1 MATDWRSIPSL
12 TALRAFAATAE
23 LRSFSQAARVLNVT
37 HAAVAQQVRALED
50 HLGRPLVQREGRGVG
65 LTADGEQLAEA
76 LGEGFAAFQRGF
88 EALRAGEADRPV
100 RVTLTAS
107 FAAQWLMPRL
117 KDFWQKHPDIGLSL
131 HPESR
136 VVDLHRDRMDLG
148 IRYGAGAWPGVDSVY
163 LTSAHMVIAGA
174 PGLLGDRTD
183 LSIREMADMDWILSR
198 TWPEQDAYLRQL
210 GLDPEALNR
219 TDINSEE
226 LAIAAARQGLGL
238 VIESVALIESDVSEG
253 RLRIVH
259 ESREKLPA
267 YFIVT
272 LPGPKRA
279 AVRSFLKWLGS
290 GSIGPGSAR

>member
-1 MATDWRSIPSL
+1 MTVDWRSLPSL

-23 LRSFSQAARVLNVT
+23 LRSFSQAARALNVT

-50 HLGRPLVQREGRGVG
+50 QLGRSLVQREGRGVS
-65 LTADGEQLAEA
+65 LTTDGEQLAEA
-76 LGEGFAAFQRGF
+76 LGQGFAAMQRGI
-88 EALRAGEADRPV
+88 EALKTGEADRPV

-117 KDFWQKHPDIGLSL
+117 KDFWEKYPDIGLSL
-131 HPESR
+131 HPDSR
-136 VVDLHRDRMDLG
+136 VVDLHREGMDLG
-148 IRYGAGAWPGVDSVY
+148 IRYGNGDWSGVESVY
-163 LTSAHMVIAGA
+163 LASARLVIAGA
-174 PGLLGDRTD
+174 PSLIGDRLNLTT
-183 LSIREMADMDWILSR
+183 SEMKEVDWILSR
-198 TWPEQDAYLRQL
+198 SWPEQDTYLRQI
-210 GLDPEALNR
+210 GLNPDELSR
-219 TDINSEE
+219 TDINNEE

-238 VIESVALIESDVSEG
+238 VVESAALIESDVADG

-279 AVRSFLKWLGS
+279 AARAFLKWLRS
-290 GSIGPGSAR
+290 QS

>member
-1 MATDWRSIPSL
+1 MTVDWRAIPSL
-12 TALRAFAATAE
+12 TALRAFAATAD

-50 HLGRPLVQREGRGVG
+50 QLGRPLVQREGRGVS

-76 LGEGFAAFQRGF
+76 LGEGFGAIQRGL
-88 EALRAGEADRPV
+88 EALKVGETDRPV

-117 KDFWQKHPDIGLSL
+117 KDFWERHPDIGLSL
-131 HPESR
+131 HPDSK
-136 VVDLHRDRMDLG
+136 VVDLHRERMDLA
-148 IRYGAGAWPGVDSVY
+148 IRYGNGDWPGVEAAY
-163 LTSAHMVIAGA
+163 LTSARMVIAGA
-174 PGLLGDRTD
+174 PSLIGDRTD
-183 LSIREMADMDWILSR
+183 LSMEDLAGMDWILSR

-210 GLDPEALNR
+210 GLDPEALSR

-238 VIESVALIESDVSEG
+238 VIESVALIESDVTDR

-279 AVRSFLKWLGS
+279 AARAFLKWLKS
-290 GSIGPGSAR
+290 QS

>member
-1 MATDWRSIPSL
+1 MNIDWRSLPSL

-23 LRSFSQAARVLNVT
+23 LRSFSQAARALNVT

-50 HLGRPLVQREGRGVG
+50 QLGRPLVQREGRGVS
-65 LTADGEQLAEA
+65 LTTDGEHLADALNEGFLAMQRGLEA
-76 LGEGFAAFQRGF
+76 LK
-88 EALRAGEADRPV
+88 AGEADRPV

-117 KDFWQKHPDIGLSL
+117 KDFWEKFPDIGLSL
-131 HPESR
+131 HPDSR
-136 VVDLHRDRMDLG
+136 VVDLHRERMDLG
-148 IRYGAGAWPGVDSVY
+148 IRYGNGDWPGVESSY
-163 LTSAHMVIAGA
+163 LASARLVIAGA
-174 PGLLGDRTD
+174 PSLIGKRDALT
-183 LSIREMADMDWILSR
+183 IEDMRDFDWILSR
-198 TWPEQDAYLRQL
+198 SWPEQDTYLRRI
-210 GLDPEALNR
+210 GLDPDTLSR
-219 TDINSEE
+219 TDINNEE

-238 VIESVALIESDVSEG
+238 VVESAALIDSDVADG

-279 AVRSFLKWLGS
+279 AARAFLKWLKS
-290 GSIGPGSAR
+290 QS

>member
-1 MATDWRSIPSL
+1 MATDWRNIPSL

-50 HLGRPLVQREGRGVG
+50 QLGRPLVQREGRGVS
-65 LTADGEQLAEA
+65 LTTDGEQLAEA
-76 LGEGFAAFQRGF
+76 VGEGFGVIQRGL

-117 KDFWQKHPDIGLSL
+117 KDFWHQYPDIGLSL
-131 HPESR
+131 HPDSK
-136 VVDLHRDRMDLG
+136 VVDLHRERMDLA
-148 IRYGAGAWPGVDSVY
+148 IRYGNGDWPGVETTY
-163 LTSAHMVIAGA
+163 LTSARLVIAGA
-174 PGLLGDRTD
+174 PSLIGDHDPTVP
-183 LSIREMADMDWILSR
+183 EMAEMDWVLAR
-198 TWPEQDAYLRQL
+198 NWAEQDAYLRQL
-210 GLDPEALNR
+210 GLEPTTLSS
-219 TDINSEE
+219 TDISSEE
-226 LAIAAARQGLGL
+226 LALAAARQGLGL
-238 VIESVALIESDVSEG
+238 VVESVALIESDVAEG

-267 YFIVT
+267 YFIVV

-279 AVRSFLKWLGS
+279 AARAFLKWLKS
-290 GSIGPGSAR
+290 QS

>member
-1 MATDWRSIPSL
+1 MATNWRSIPSL

-23 LRSFSQAARVLNVT
+23 LRSFSQAAKVLNVT
-37 HAAVAQQVRALED
+37 HAAVAQQVRALEES
-50 HLGRPLVQREGRGVG
+50 LGRALVQREGRGVS
-65 LTADGEQLAEA
+65 LTADGEQMAEA
-76 LGEGFAAFQRGF
+76 LAEGFAAFQRGV

-131 HPESR
+131 HPDNR

-148 IRYGAGAWPGVDSVY
+148 IRYGSGDWPGVESTH
-163 LTSAHMVIAGA
+163 LTSARLVIAGA
-174 PGLLGDRTD
+174 PSLIGAGAT
-183 LSIREMADMDWILSR
+183 LSTEDMGKLDWILSPS
-198 TWPEQDAYLRQL
+198 WPEQDAYLRQL
-210 GLDPEALNR
+210 GLDPDALNR
-219 TDINSEE
+219 TDISSEE

-238 VIESVALIESDVSEG
+238 VVESVALIESDVTEG

-259 ESREKLPA
+259 ESLERLPA
-267 YFIVT
+267 YFIVV

-279 AVRSFLKWLGS
+279 AARAFLKWLS
-290 GSIGPGSAR
+290 SQT

>member
-1 MATDWRSIPSL
+1 MATDWRGIPSL

-50 HLGRPLVQREGRGVG
+50 QLGRPLVQREGRGVS

-76 LGEGFAAFQRGF
+76 LAEGFGAFQRGV
-88 EALRAGEADRPV
+88 EALKAGEADRPV
-100 RVTLTAS
+100 RISLTAS

-117 KDFWQKHPDIGLSL
+117 KDFWEQQPDIGLSL
-131 HPESR
+131 HPDSK
-136 VVDLHRDRMDLG
+136 VVDLHRERMDLA
-148 IRYGAGAWPGVDSVY
+148 IRYGNGDWPGVETSY
-163 LTSAHMVIAGA
+163 LASARLVIAGA
-174 PGLLGDRTD
+174 PSLIGDRERLTPD
-183 LSIREMADMDWILSR
+183 EMREMDWILSR
-198 TWPEQDAYLRQL
+198 SWAEQDAYLRQL
-210 GLDPEALNR
+210 GLDPDALSR
-219 TDINSEE
+219 TDISSEE

-238 VIESVALIESDVSEG
+238 VVESVALIESDVTDG

-267 YFIVT
+267 YFVVT

-279 AVRSFLKWLGS
+279 AARAFLKWLKS
-290 GSIGPGSAR
+290 QI

>member
-1 MATDWRSIPSL
+1 MATDWRGIPSL

-37 HAAVAQQVRALED
+37 HAAVAQQVRALEEN
-50 HLGRPLVQREGRGVG
+50 LGRPLVQREGRGVS
-65 LTADGEQLAEA
+65 LTVDGEQLAEA
-76 LGEGFAAFQRGF
+76 LTEGFAAFQRGL

-131 HPESR
+131 HPDNR
-136 VVDLHRDRMDLG
+136 VVDLLRDRMDLG
-148 IRYGAGAWPGVDSVY
+148 IRYGNGDWPGVESAY
-163 LTSAHMVIAGA
+163 LTSARMVIAGA
-174 PGLLGDRTD
+174 PALIGDRKD
-183 LSIREMADMDWILSR
+183 LTVEDMAGMDWILSR
-198 TWPEQDAYLRQL
+198 TWPEQDAYLRRL

-238 VIESVALIESDVSEG
+238 VIESVALIESDVTDG

-259 ESREKLPA
+259 ESRDKLPA

-279 AVRSFLKWLGS
+279 AARAFLKWL
-290 GSIGPGSAR
+290 AAQN